1 MKLIDG
7 MPMNV
12 ISVTSKEK
20 IITKLCML
28 YGKEHAEKLWPRIE
42 RILEEYIAQA
52 GSETEPKELFTEKDA
67 VLITYPDAFYRTD
80 EKPLRTLRAFLEKY
94 LLGIINGV
102 HILPFFPYSSDR
114 GFSVIDFYQVKPEL
128 GTWQD
133 IAEIGKRFNLM
144 VDLIINHVSTQSA
157 WFKKFLEDDPYYKN
171 FFISFSKGEIPHSEL
186 AKVFRP
192 RPTPVLTRFKT
203 NDSERWVW
211 TTFSVGTSTDQVD
224 LNYKNPEV
232 LLEMV
237 KVLLF
242 LLKNAHAIR
251 LDAIAYIW
259 KELGTNCIHRPQ
271 AHIITQLFR
280 DILDVVKPS
289 AILITET
296 NVPHAENI
304 SYFGNGANEAQAVYN
319 FSLPPL
325 TLHAFWSEDTN
336 YLSKWA
342 SSLAVPSDRTTF
354 FNFLDSHDGIGILGA
369 RGILP
374 EKEIEAMFEE
384 VKKRGGEL
392 SYKANPDGTKSVYE
406 MNITWWSALN
416 NASSEPLQTQV
427 QRFLCSRAIALAL
440 QGIPGIYY
448 LSLFGCEN
456 DIEGMEKSGLARD
469 INRTNLEITALEEKL
484 QNKDAKE
491 ARVFWSLLGLIKTRV
506 SCKAFHPNA
515 EQKVLFLS
523 PEVFAL
529 LRTSPD
535 GKERILALHNVSRQ
549 ETEVELPDELADKIS
564 HDIISNKK
572 IVHTNKSIA
581 LEPYQV
587 LWLMLRC

>member
-1 MKLIDG
+1 VHTI
-7 MPMNV
+7 NAA
-12 ISVTSKEK
+12 SQEK

-28 YGKEHAEKLWPRIE
+28 YGKEHAEKLWPRIKK
-42 RILEEYIAQA
+42 ILEEYLAQA
-52 GSETEPKELFTEKDA
+52 GSETEPKELFTEKD
-67 VLITYPDAFYRTD
+67 VMLIAYPDSFYRAG
-80 EKPLRTLRAFLEKY
+80 EKPLKTLRAFLEKY
-94 LLGIINGV
+94 LSGVINGV

-114 GFSVIDFYQVKPEL
+114 GFSVIDFYQVKPEF

-133 IAEIGKRFNLM
+133 IEAIGKRFNLM
-144 VDLIINHVSTQSA
+144 VDLIINHVSTQNA
-157 WFKKFLEDDPYYKN
+157 WFKRFLEGDPYYRN
-171 FFISFSKGEIPHSEL
+171 FFISFSKEEIPHRML

-203 NDSERWVW
+203 KESERWVW
-211 TTFSVGTSTDQVD
+211 TTFSVGDRTDQVD

-232 LLEMV
+232 LLEIIKLM
-237 KVLLF
+237 LF
-242 LLKNAHAIR
+242 LLKKNVHAIR

-259 KELGTNCIHRPQ
+259 KELGTACIHRPQ
-271 AHIITQLFR
+271 AHVITQLFR

-304 SYFGNGANEAQAVYN
+304 SYFGDGTNEAQAVYN

-325 TLHAFWSEDTN
+325 VLHAFWSEDTS

-342 SSLAVPSDRTTF
+342 SALAVPSDRTTF

-384 VKKRGGEL
+384 VKKRAGKL
-392 SYKANPDGTKSVYE
+392 SYKTNPDGTKSVYE

-427 QRFLCSRAIALAL
+427 QRFLCSRAIALTL

-456 DIEGMEKSGLARD
+456 DIEGMKKSGLARD

-484 QNKDAKE
+484 QNKDTKE
-491 ARVFWSLLGLIKTRV
+491 ARVFWSLLELIKARIG
-506 SCKAFHPNA
+506 CKAFHPNA
-515 EQKVLFLS
+515 EQKVLFLN
-523 PEVFAL
+523 PKVFAL
-529 LRTSPD
+529 LRTSRSE
-535 GKERILALHNVSRQ
+535 KERILALHNVCRQ
-549 ETEVELPDELADKIS
+549 EINVVLPNKLADEIS
-564 HDIISNKK
+564 YDIISNKK
-572 IVHTNKSIA
+572 IEHADKNITLK
-581 LEPYQV
+581 PYQV
-587 LWLMLRC
+587 LWLMLKV